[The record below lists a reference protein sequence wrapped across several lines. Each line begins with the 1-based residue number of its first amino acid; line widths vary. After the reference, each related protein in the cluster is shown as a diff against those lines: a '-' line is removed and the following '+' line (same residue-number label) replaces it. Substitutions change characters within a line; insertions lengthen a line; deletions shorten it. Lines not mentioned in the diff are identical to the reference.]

1 MRKVALGVLLAVAG
15 MTAGVASPSDRTD
28 ACAVAPA
35 AAPAGLPWPV
45 VLQTNCGRFT
55 IGTDGRVVLQ
65 PGRSLPVPAG
75 ATWSPLDGRWWKVAD
90 RHLLVGRW
98 HETLWRSF
106 GTFRRSGQVGAFTL
120 GGNLLAFS
128 YGYGSDEQLYVARL
142 DGPERLLAAREY
154 PLAWTPT
161 AQLLTQSENGSRLYA
176 RRADGTGRRILTAR
190 LSMLAIA
197 PDGTLFFLA
206 GGRLMRTN
214 GGRPAV
220 LTPVARLGLTRTPEL
235 EALGPLVAL
244 RDRHRLVVLHAD
256 GSLFGST
263 PLPRWKK
270 RTDGVSSAVTADA
283 PADTVAFTA
292 TDQNTALGSTGT
304 ETTFVLRA
312 GDTKATPLHREPVD
326 FKICERMAELE
337 WHEHWLLYSA
347 SEGNVV
353 AIDAHD
359 PSRAFNLSTFARA
372 LPGTQDDD
380 SEGGR
385 AIDAS
390 WAEG

>member
-1 MRKVALGVLLAVAG
+1 MRKLALGAFFAVAAI
-15 MTAGVASPSDRTD
+15 TAGAASPSDGTD
-28 ACAVAPA
+28 ACVVAPV

-55 IGTDGRVVLQ
+55 IDTDGRVALQ

-75 ATWSPLDGRWWKVAD
+75 AAWSPLDGRWSKVAD
-90 RHLLVGRW
+90 GHLLVGRW
-98 HETLWRSF
+98 QETLWRSH
-106 GTFRRSGQVGAFTL
+106 GTFRRTGEVGDVAL
-120 GGNLLAFS
+120 GTNLLAFS
-128 YGYGSDEQLYVARL
+128 YGYGSEEKLYVARL
-142 DGPERLLAAREY
+142 DGPERLLATREY

-161 AQLLTQSENGSRLYA
+161 AHLLTQSEKGSRLYA
-176 RRADGTGRRILTAR
+176 RRADGSGRRMLAAHV
-190 LSMLAIA
+190 SMLATA
-197 PDGTLFFLA
+197 PDGRLFFVER
-206 GGRLMRTN
+206 GRLMSTN
-214 GGRPAV
+214 GGHPAV
-220 LTPVARLGLTRTPEL
+220 LTPLAVLGLTGTPEL

-256 GSLFGST
+256 GSLFAST

-270 RTDGVSSAVTADA
+270 QTDAVSSAVTADA
-283 PADTVAFTA
+283 PADMVAFTA
-292 TDQNTALGSTGT
+292 TDRNTALGSTGT

-312 GDTKATPLHREPVD
+312 GDTKATPLHRERVD
-326 FKICERMAELE
+326 FKVCERMAELE
-337 WHEHWLLYSA
+337 WREHWLLYSA

-353 AIDAHD
+353 AIDAD
-359 PSRAFNLSTFARA
+359 TSRYVDVTAFAQA

-380 SEGGR
+380 SEGGL